1 MSRDNPSVLVIK
13 SSLETNRPKSTIGI
27 RIVKQGIP
35 GARNA
40 RIDGEYRSLHIQITG
55 RRKTNGGL
63 ARLFRCCCRS
73 VLDDKVFFAAFA
85 NSSTTTGIAP
95 SISSMIKQHGLSFVP

>member
-40 RIDGEYRSLHIQITG
+40 RIDGEYLVV
-55 RRKTNGGL
+55 RKKNVFYNLINIKNSKTKAYTNDY
-63 ARLFRCCCRS
+63 FRETIY
-73 VLDDKVFFAAFA
+73 F
-85 NSSTTTGIAP
+85 
-95 SISSMIKQHGLSFVP
+95 